1 MPTAIRQCSLL
12 LTAFMLG
19 APGVLYGA
27 EDTAELEALLSTP
40 VYAASRYQQSAAD
53 APAAVTVLTQGE
65 IHAFGWRTLAEILTA
80 ARGVYERYDRAYS
93 YIGVRGLSRP
103 GDYSSRLLLLIDGV
117 RVNENIYDSVL
128 TGREFPLDVE
138 LIERVEFIP
147 GPGSAVHGTNAI
159 LGTINL
165 VTRSAASLRGSRAN
179 ATVDTQQGIKIGM
192 SSSREFTRGALLLA
206 ASFED
211 RPGETLRFPEFDTP
225 ENPGGIARG
234 LDDEQAVKL
243 FGRYAAS
250 DYSVSALA
258 SRRTKQV
265 PNAPFGMVFGD
276 PLAEWVDALALLDV
290 SWHPVKRDAEGW
302 FAQTGFGV
310 YDYHDD
316 GRYDPDDT
324 AIRYENLGTWWHAEL
339 NRTERLGKRQL
350 LLAGVDVQRQLR
362 QLLRA
367 KVHEPVPEPATA
379 VQTRGTRFGV
389 FVNDEI
395 QLADHWK
402 ADLGLRLDR
411 TTTGDWLHTPRAA
424 LLWKPADSFVLK
436 MLLGH
441 AFREPNIY
449 ERAPNDLGT
458 VGGEGEV
465 WNDGLRRERVISK
478 ELVLDWQ
485 ASGSFRIGGSLF
497 RNDVTD
503 MIEQIIDE
511 DTGELTYRN
520 VGMAR
525 AEGVELEAEYVG
537 AAGWRVRSS
546 AVRQRVR
553 LNGGSAISNSPRGLY
568 KLHATTPLLGTT
580 ARLALELQGMSSRL
594 TEAGARLPDQLLAN
608 VSITWDPPDR
618 RWGLAATAYNVLDK
632 RTYDPTGTEYAAD
645 RVEQDG
651 RVVALK
657 LHWAF

>member
-1 MPTAIRQCSLL
+1 MSAIRKGSLL
-12 LTAFMLG
+12 VSLLMLC
-19 APGVLYGA
+19 APAALYCQ
-27 EDTAELEALLSTP
+27 EDTTELEALLATP

-165 VTRSAASLRGSRAN
+165 VTRSAASLRGNQAN
-179 ATVDTQQGIKIGM
+179 ATVDTQQGIKVGVT
-192 SSSREFTRGALLLA
+192 SSREFTRGALLLA
-206 ASFED
+206 ATFED

-234 LDDEQAVKL
+234 LDDEQAIKL
-243 FGRYAAS
+243 YGRYAAS
-250 DYSVSALA
+250 DYSVTALA
-258 SRRTKQV
+258 SRRTKQI
-265 PNAPFGMVFGD
+265 PNAPFDMVFGD
-276 PLAEWVDALALLDV
+276 PLAEWVDALALLDF
-290 SWHPVKRDAEGW
+290 SWHPAKRDDEGW

-316 GRYDPDDT
+316 GRYEPDDT
-324 AIRYENLGTWWHAEL
+324 AIRYKNLGTWWHAEL
-339 NRTERLGKRQL
+339 NRTERLGRRQL
-350 LLAGVDVQRQLR
+350 LLAGVDVQRQLT

-367 KVHEPVPEPATA
+367 TVHEPVLEPATGVRA
-379 VQTRGTRFGV
+379 HGTRFGV

-395 QLADHWK
+395 RLADDWK
-402 ADLGLRLDR
+402 ADLGVRLDR
-411 TTTGDWLHTPRAA
+411 TATGDWLHTPRAA
-424 LLWKPADSFVLK
+424 LLWKPEDNFVLK

-458 VGGEGEV
+458 VGGAGEI
-465 WNDGLRRERVISK
+465 WNDNLRRERVISK

-485 ASGSFRIGGSLF
+485 AGTSFRVGGSLF

-503 MIEQIIDE
+503 MIEQVVDE

-520 VGMAR
+520 VGTAR
-525 AEGVELEAEYVG
+525 AEGLELEAEYVG
-537 AAGWRVRSS
+537 AAGWRIRSS

-553 LNGGSAISNSPRGLY
+553 LNGGNDVSNSPRSLY
-568 KLHATTPLLGTT
+568 KLHATTPLPGTP
-580 ARLALELQGMSSRL
+580 ARLAVELQGMGSRL
-594 TEAGARLPDQLLAN
+594 TETGARLPHQLLAN
-608 VSITWDPPDR
+608 LSVTWDPPDR
-618 RWGLAATAYNVLDK
+618 RWALSATAYNVLDK
-632 RTYDPTGTEYAAD
+632 RTFDPTGTEYVSD